1 MKRTVKAT
9 AIVAL
14 FTLLMLASC
23 GKNSKAYKEL
33 KADYDSISMISQAN
47 IGELDSIVSLIL
59 TNFQDI
65 NQMEGM
71 IDANTIKAGDVEVS
85 QRTKIEDNIRM
96 IRERLQ
102 SNKEEIAKLNQRL
115 NASQRSA
122 GGLQKTIAAL
132 EKQLNVKTKEVLE
145 LTEELQ
151 RKNIQ
156 ISQLDSMVT
165 DLNKD
170 VEENRQTI
178 SQQEET
184 IQSQEKE
191 INIVSYCI
199 GTAND
204 LKEMDILKNGKVA
217 TENYESSYFRK
228 VDKRTLTS
236 IPLYAKRATLLTS
249 HPESS
254 YQLVKDGDKMLT
266 LEITNTDLFWSH
278 SRVLVVKVN

>member
-1 MKRTVKAT
+1 MKKTFKAT
-9 AIVAL
+9 AIVASIAL
-14 FTLLMLASC
+14 FIFASC

-33 KADYDSISMISQAN
+33 QGDYDSINLVSQAQ
-47 IGELDSIVSLIL
+47 ISELDSIISLVL

-71 IDANTIKAGDVEVS
+71 IDVNTLKGEVEVN
-85 QRTKIEDNIRM
+85 QRTKIEDNMRM

-102 SNKEEIAKLNQRL
+102 SNREEIAKLNKRL
-115 NASQRSA
+115 SASKHSA
-122 GGLQKTIAAL
+122 AGLQRTISAL
-132 EKQLNVKTKEVLE
+132 EKQLGVKTQEIIE

-170 VEENRQTI
+170 VEENKQTI
-178 SQQEET
+178 SHQEET
-184 IQSQEKE
+184 IKSQDRE
-191 INIVSYCI
+191 INTVSYCV
-199 GTAND
+199 GTKTD
-204 LKEMDILKNGKVA
+204 LEDMNILKNGKVA
-217 TENYESSYFRK
+217 TENYENTYFRQ
-228 VDKRTLTS
+228 VDKRNFSSL
-236 IPLYAKRATLLTS
+236 PLYAKKATLLTN

-254 YQLVKDGDKMLT
+254 YKLLKGNDKMLT
-266 LEITNTDLFWSH
+266 LEITNSELFWSH